1 MFRQPS
7 VLAGGCYSGQVCWW
21 DLRSGSQPSSATSS
35 AHTEPVYCLVW
46 TSSKTGTEVRLVV
59 VTVVIV
65 VIVVSNDQT
74 GLLEVRGSQ
83 NLVMP

>member
-7 VLAGGCYSGQVCWW
+7 VLAGGCYSGQVCCW
-21 DLRSGSQPSSATSS
+21 DLRAGSQPSSATSS

-59 VTVVIV
+59 EMT
-65 VIVVSNDQT
+65 
-74 GLLEVRGSQ
+74 R
-83 NLVMP
+83 LVYSRSEAHKIL